1 MKITNW
7 KKEIFSI
14 PNMLSLFRL
23 ALIPVYI
30 IIYLNARQKTDY
42 FLAASILTVS
52 CLTDLI
58 DGKVARHFN
67 MVTTLGKILDPLADK
82 ATQFTLIICLTTKYP
97 VLWSVLILFIIKE
110 IFQLVAGSIKLK
122 QGIILNGALLSG
134 KVCTAVLFCSL
145 IILVLLPNLPLSTV
159 NTLAIIN
166 FIFLSTAFINYLYVY
181 FKVDSKFQKI
191 NP

>member
-82 ATQFTLIICLTTKYP
+82 ATQFTLIICLVTKHP
-97 VLWSVLILFIIKE
+97 VLQKVLILFIIKE

-122 QGIILNGALLSG
+122 QGIILKGALLSG

-145 IILVLLPNLPLSTV
+145 IILVLFPDLPLQTV
-159 NTLAIIN
+159 NILSFAN
-166 FIFLSTAFINYLYVY
+166 FMFLLIAFVNYLHVY
-181 FKVDSKFQKI
+181 FSVDSKFQKI
-191 NP
+191 DS